1 MDFATKRLLY
11 FLGLKGNLQ
20 GIASVAH
27 PQLAVSADYRF
38 NAIQCISLT
47 CDEEYGCTESW
58 KACAYSARVGGGQG
72 YSLDWAIGEAT
83 PKRSAFLMLFLA
95 HDRATKSAAK

>member
-58 KACAYSARVGGGQG
+58 KACAYSAGVGGGVLPRLG
-72 YSLDWAIGEAT
+72 YRGRLR
-83 PKRSAFLMLFLA
+83 PKGVPF
-95 HDRATKSAAK
+95 